1 MKFMM
6 IIKGDKNSEAGV
18 MPDEKIIV
26 AMGRYNEELMKAGV
40 LLAAEG
46 LQATS
51 HGALLHYSKG
61 KKTVTDGPFSEAK
74 EVIAGFWMIQVKS
87 KAEAIEWA
95 KRVPFNPTGASAHE
109 GGVGEIELR
118 QVFEDADFSL
128 ELYPSDA
135 AQETLKAEAE
145 FRKRAGT

>member
-18 MPDEKIIV
+18 MPPEKVLV
-26 AMGRYNEELMKAGV
+26 AMGRYNEELVKAGV

-95 KRVPFNPTGASAHE
+95 KRIPFEACDDGARD
-109 GGVGEIELR
+109 GVAEVELR
-118 QVFEDADFSL
+118 EVFEMGSCSPDKSASGSKG
-128 ELYPSDA
+128 EV
-135 AQETLKAEAE
+135 
-145 FRKRAGT
+145 R

>member
-6 IIKGDKNSEAGV
+6 IIKGDKDSEAGV
-18 MPDEKIIV
+18 MPPEKVLV

-95 KRVPFNPTGASAHE
+95 RRIPFEACDDGARD
-109 GGVGEIELR
+109 GVAEVELR
-118 QVFEDADFSL
+118 AVFEM
-128 ELYPSDA
+128 
-135 AQETLKAEAE
+135 
-145 FRKRAGT
+145 G